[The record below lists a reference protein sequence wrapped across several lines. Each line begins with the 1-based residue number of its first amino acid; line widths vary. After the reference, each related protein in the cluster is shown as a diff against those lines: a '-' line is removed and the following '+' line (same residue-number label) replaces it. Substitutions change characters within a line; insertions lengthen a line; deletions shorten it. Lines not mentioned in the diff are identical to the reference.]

1 MHHRLSS
8 QMYRS
13 SPGVTVSVSL
23 NRIVDI
29 ITEFAGGDFAK
40 LASSMC
46 MKLIAEYVGLLG
58 FIALALCLMKPS
70 TRCGTRLPDPHQ
82 LKAKGRTVL
91 VWVSDEDFR
100 VFNLVTSNSSVCD
113 VEMLNDWA
121 HLEGKQGVME
131 IALRH
136 TKQAQFLSRV
146 YCFVPVPAA
155 SQPREVKALFRR
167 SLRRK
172 TVKGPRYRMA
182 RYVMPPVSQADP
194 LETATLLAIAAVQQ
208 PAERATDCVVFLPG
222 PEEVLDVHQQIQTRS
237 S

>member
-1 MHHRLSS
+1 MHHRPSCQMHRGS
-8 QMYRS
+8 QC
-13 SPGVTVSVSL
+13 VKVSVSW
-23 NRIVDI
+23 NRIVDAMI
-29 ITEFAGGDFAK
+29 EFPGGDPAK
-40 LASSMC
+40 LASGMC
-46 MKLIAEYVGLLG
+46 VKLIAEYVGLLG
-58 FIALALCLMKPS
+58 FIALAVCLIKPS
-70 TRCGTRLPDPHQ
+70 TRCGPGLPDPQQ

-91 VWVSDEDFR
+91 ARVSNEDFR
-100 VFNLVTSNSSVCD
+100 VFNLVTSDSSVCD
-113 VEMLNDWA
+113 MEMLNDWA
-121 HLEGKQGVME
+121 HLEGKQRVME

-155 SQPREVKALFRR
+155 FQPREVKALFGR

-172 TVKGPRYRMA
+172 AIKGPSHSIA
-182 RYVMPPVSQADP
+182 RYVMPPVSQADL

-222 PEEVLDVHQQIQTRS
+222 PEEILDVHQQIQTRS